1 MTVTWHTTTNT
12 MSHQLVATGV
22 AVRFG
27 SIAPT
32 KRDRIRAGGLSTVG
46 GKFPE

>member
-1 MTVTWHTTTNT
+1 MLATWPTTTNP
-12 MSHQLVATGV
+12 MSHQLVAAGAV
-22 AVRFG
+22 VRFG
-27 SIAPT
+27 STAPT

>member
-1 MTVTWHTTTNT
+1 MTVTWRTTTNT
-12 MSHQLVATGV
+12 MSHQLVAAGH
-22 AVRFG
+22 VRFG